1 MFVWLTSQETRLPKL
16 PLSLGNSK
24 IVFFSVSED
33 MGTTTGLALYSGFY
47 GDSMVLDRFLVLS
60 GFYRDSFMVLYHFFF
75 QDLMGFFDDFGH
87 DGVI

>member
-1 MFVWLTSQETRLPKL
+1 M